1 MKVLGVVGSFRKK
14 GNTDILVNKV
24 LEGVKSCGIEVECIH
39 LSDFDFKDCI
49 GCEGCAK
56 TNKCVIKDDM
66 SKIYKLLDES
76 DGIVLG
82 SPTYFYN
89 VTADIKKFLDRL
101 YCYDTFDPSDRSVW
115 VSVNEVI
122 KTKYSVTVAICE
134 QNNEADMGYTSI
146 AMNRSLEAVGYRVV
160 DSLKV
165 LHMFLKGEVAQYKNE
180 LDRSYL
186 SGVKLGKTLL
196 LAKKVRKSYNLGD

>member
-1 MKVLGVVGSFRKK
+1 MKVLGVVGSFRKN

-24 LEGVKSCGIEVECIH
+24 LEGVKSCGIGTECIY

-56 TNKCVIKDDM
+56 TNKCVIKDEMQD
-66 SKIYKLLDES
+66 IYRLLEES

-89 VTADIKKFLDRL
+89 VTGDIKKFLDRL
-101 YCYDTFDPSDRSVW
+101 YCYNVFDPSDRSVW
-115 VSVNEVI
+115 VSVNESL
-122 KTKYSVTVAICE
+122 KMKYGVTVAICE
-134 QNNEADMGYTSI
+134 QNNENDMGYTSI
-146 AMNRSLEAVGYRVV
+146 TMDRTLQAVGYRVV

-165 LHMFLKGEVAQYKNE
+165 LHMFLKGEVKDYENE
-180 LDRSYL
+180 MKRGYA
-186 SGVKLGKTLL
+186 SGVKLGKTLIL
-196 LAKKVRKSYNLGD
+196 SEKVRKNSNI

>member
-1 MKVLGVVGSFRKK
+1 MKVLGIIGSFRKN

-24 LEGVKSCGIEVECIH
+24 LDGIKSCGIETESIY

-56 TNKCVIKDDM
+56 TNKCVIKDEM
-66 SKIYKLLDES
+66 QKIYKLLEES

-101 YCYDTFDPSDRSVW
+101 YCYTAFDSSDRSVW
-115 VSVNEVI
+115 VSLNEVL
-122 KTKYSVTVAICE
+122 KMKYGVTVAICE
-134 QNNEADMGYTSI
+134 QNNESDMGYTSI
-146 AMNRSLEAVGYRVV
+146 TMDRTLQAVGYRIV

-165 LHMFLKGEVAQYKNE
+165 LNMFLKGEIKNYE
-180 LDRSYL
+180 NEMKRGYCA
-186 SGVKLGKTLL
+186 GVKLGKTLL
-196 LAKKVRKSYNLGD
+196 LSEMLRNNSNISE

>member
-14 GNTDILVNKV
+14 GNTDTLVN
-24 LEGVKSCGIEVECIH
+24 
-39 LSDFDFKDCI
+39 
-49 GCEGCAK
+49 
-56 TNKCVIKDDM
+56 
-66 SKIYKLLDES
+66 KLLDES

-89 VTADIKKFLDRL
+89 VTGDIKKFLDRL

-122 KTKYSVTVAICE
+122 KTKYGVTVAICE
-134 QNNEADMGYTSI
+134 QDNESDMGYTSI
-146 AMNRSLEAVGYRVV
+146 TMDRSLEAVGYRVV
-160 DSLKV
+160 NSLKV
-165 LHMFLKGEVAQYKNE
+165 LHMFLKGEVAEYKNE

-196 LAKKVRKSYNLGD
+196 LAKKVRKSYNIGD